1 MNARGLLA
9 AAVRP
14 LAAIF
19 RAAEGGYR
27 PGPYS
32 LPVSGGWL
40 SADVGKYLNFWQ
52 MGYRPEGADASTAIV
67 EACVSAYAQTVAM
80 LSPGDHWRKNIRGGR
95 TRVTNSAL
103 SRVLRHPNVY
113 QSSSDFLLMLM
124 RWLYLEGNAYALAIR
139 NNRFEVEELH
149 LFNSRMSR
157 PQVIYGDDDTSHNA
171 NIFYRLAGNQAL
183 NPIMGQQI
191 IAPARDVLH
200 IRLNPN
206 PARHPYPLYG
216 EPPLLAAVDDLA
228 IYQTIMQQQL
238 QFYNNQARPSAVLST
253 DLVMD
258 KDQVQALRDRWDE
271 QSSNIGIGK
280 TPILTAGLKVSPWGM
295 AAKDAQLAEMLKMS
309 SEHVA
314 LAYRVPM
321 QVLGMGDSSFRSTEL
336 LMSSWIATGLGF
348 ALNHIEES
356 IGCFF
361 GLKGRPDEY
370 CEFSTGKLLRSET
383 KDRIEALARGV
394 QGGIYAPNE
403 AREQEGL
410 DRVPYGD
417 EPRVQQQVVP
427 LSAAASIPTAPGPH
441 APQAPPPAS
450 ADSDGDKQPPKPPQ
464 PKVKAN
470 DLQRAARNVNRRAAG
485 LLDGR
490 AARDGRR
497 LN

>member
-1 MNARGLLA
+1 MTPRGLLA

-14 LAAIF
+14 LAALV
-19 RAAEGGYR
+19 RAVEGANR
-27 PGPYS
+27 PGPYY

-52 MGYRPEGADASTAIV
+52 MGYRPEGMDSSSAIV
-67 EACVSAYAQTVAM
+67 EACVSAYSQTVAM
-80 LSPGDHWRKNIRGGR
+80 CPGDHWRKNVRGGR

-103 SRVLRHPNVY
+103 SRLLRYPNSY
-113 QSSSDFLLMLM
+113 QSISDFMLMLV

-157 PQVIYGDDDTSHNA
+157 PQVIYDGTDQNAQA

-206 PARHPYPLYG
+206 PARHPYPLFG
-216 EPPLLAAVDDLA
+216 EPPLLAAVSDLA

-238 QFYNNQARPSAVLST
+238 AFYGNQARPSAVLST
-253 DLVMD
+253 DLVLD

-271 QSSNIGIGK
+271 QSSNLGVGK
-280 TPILTAGLKVSPWGM
+280 TPILTAGLKVVPWGM
-295 AAKDAQLAEMLKMS
+295 PAKDAQLAEILKMS
-309 SEHVA
+309 SENIA
-314 LAYRVPM
+314 LAYRIPM
-321 QVLGMGDSSFRSTEL
+321 QVLGLGEHSFRSTEL
-336 LMSSWIATGLGF
+336 LMQSWIATGLGF
-348 ALNHIEES
+348 ALNHVEEG

-361 GLKGRPDEY
+361 GLKGQPDEY
-370 CEFSTGKLLRSET
+370 VEFSTDVLLRSEA
-383 KDRIEALARGV
+383 KDRIDALARGV
-394 QGGIYAPNE
+394 QGGIFSPNE
-403 AREQEGL
+403 AREKEGL
-410 DRVPYGD
+410 DRVPFGD

-427 LSAAASIPTAPGPH
+427 LSAAAAIPAAPGPH
-441 APQAPPPAS
+441 APAAAPPA
-450 ADSDGDKQPPKPPQ
+450 APPKPPQ
-464 PKVKAN
+464 PKVN
-470 DLQRAARNVNRRAAG
+470 GDDIQRSARNVRRFATAINR
-485 LLDGR
+485 
-490 AARDGRR
+490 RR